1 MKLPEVNIQQ
11 LLEAGVHFG
20 HHKKR
25 WNPKMQEYIFGIRNN
40 IHIIDLRITLPL
52 LNKALEALY
61 NIALKSGK
69 ILFVGTKKQA
79 SSYVEN
85 IANSTNQYFISKR
98 WLGGTLT
105 NWNTISNSIKRLD
118 NLEEKIS
125 KDENKI
131 SKKELL
137 NLKRERDKL
146 NNAIGGIRNMSTLP
160 DLIIVLDT
168 VKDKIAVKEAVK
180 LNIPVMGICD
190 SNSDPNFI
198 NYPIPGNDDAI
209 RSIDLYI
216 NLFSETIVNARNN
229 IKSEEDVGESLSPP
243 TESGLKQ
250 KSNIKTKSAKKENIK
265 KTTKENMKKTT
276 KGNIKKTIKK

>member
-1 MKLPEVNIQQ
+1 VEDKPEKKMKLPEVNIQQ

-198 NYPIPGNDDAI
+198 DYPIPGNDDAI

-265 KTTKENMKKTT
+265 KTTKEN
-276 KGNIKKTIKK
+276 IKKTIKK